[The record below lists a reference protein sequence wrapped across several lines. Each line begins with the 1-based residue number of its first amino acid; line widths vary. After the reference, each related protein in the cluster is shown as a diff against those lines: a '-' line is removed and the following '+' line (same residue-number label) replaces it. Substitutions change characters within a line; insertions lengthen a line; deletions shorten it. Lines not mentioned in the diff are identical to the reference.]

1 MKRVIS
7 SVVAVVAL
15 AGAAVNLQAQDAAKV
30 DAKHYTVAFENDRVR
45 VLKAHYGPGEN
56 RPCIRIRMPWPCF

>member
-30 DAKHYTVAFENDRVR
+30 DAKHFTRLSRTIGQSAESAQRSR
-45 VLKAHYGPGEN
+45 
-56 RPCIRIRMPWPCF
+56 

>member
-1 MKRVIS
+1 MKRVIL

-30 DAKHYTVAFENDRVR
+30 DAETLHGGF
-45 VLKAHYGPGEN
+45 
-56 RPCIRIRMPWPCF
+56 